1 MEQYVEVLLASRRF
15 AGVRRAELEAMLVCL
30 GGRVARY
37 ARDGEILG
45 AGERTRCLGL
55 VLSGTVY
62 VLREDFWG
70 NRNILTAAGPG
81 EVFGESYACLPE
93 EAIPIRAVAA
103 ESAEVLLLEVRRVLT
118 TCPSACAFHALLIR
132 NLLEVLAVKNLTMN
146 EKLIHLT
153 QRTTRD
159 KLLSYLS
166 VCSARAGEPEFE
178 IPYNRQ
184 QLADYLSVDRS
195 AMSAELSR
203 LRAQG
208 ILVCKKNRFRL
219 LGRPET

>member
-1 MEQYVEVLLASRRF
+1 MEQYFEVLLASRLF
-15 AGVRRAELEAMLVCL
+15 AGVSRAELEAMLVCL

-45 AGERTRCLGL
+45 AGE
-55 VLSGTVY
+55 
-62 VLREDFWG
+62 
-70 NRNILTAAGPG
+70 
-81 EVFGESYACLPE
+81 VFGESYACLPE

-103 ESAEVLLLEVRRVLT
+103 EPAEVLLLEVRRVLT
-118 TCPSACAFHALLIR
+118 TCPSACAFHARLIR

-166 VCSARAGEPEFE
+166 ACSARAGEPEFE

>member
-1 MEQYVEVLLASRRF
+1 MEQYFEVLLASRLF
-15 AGVRRAELEAMLVCL
+15 AGVSRAELEAMLVCL

-118 TCPSACAFHALLIR
+118 TCCLLYTSD
-132 NLLEVLAVKNLTMN
+132 A
-146 EKLIHLT
+146 
-153 QRTTRD
+153 
-159 KLLSYLS
+159 
-166 VCSARAGEPEFE
+166 
-178 IPYNRQ
+178 
-184 QLADYLSVDRS
+184 AD
-195 AMSAELSR
+195 E
-203 LRAQG
+203 
-208 ILVCKKNRFRL
+208 
-219 LGRPET
+219 

>member
-1 MEQYVEVLLASRRF
+1 M
-15 AGVRRAELEAMLVCL
+15 
-30 GGRVARY
+30 
-37 ARDGEILG
+37 
-45 AGERTRCLGL
+45 
-55 VLSGTVY
+55 
-62 VLREDFWG
+62 
-70 NRNILTAAGPG
+70 
-81 EVFGESYACLPE
+81 
-93 EAIPIRAVAA
+93 
-103 ESAEVLLLEVRRVLT
+103 LT

-159 KLLSYLS
+159 KPLSYLP
-166 VCSARAGEPEFE
+166 SALPGRGSRSLKF
-178 IPYNRQ
+178 PYNRQ

>member
-1 MEQYVEVLLASRRF
+1 
-15 AGVRRAELEAMLVCL
+15 
-30 GGRVARY
+30 
-37 ARDGEILG
+37 
-45 AGERTRCLGL
+45 
-55 VLSGTVY
+55 
-62 VLREDFWG
+62 
-70 NRNILTAAGPG
+70 
-81 EVFGESYACLPE
+81 VFGESYACLPE

-208 ILVCKKNRFRL
+208 MLVCKKNRFRL

>member
-1 MEQYVEVLLASRRF
+1 MEQYFEVLLASRLF
-15 AGVRRAELEAMLVCL
+15 AGVSRGELEAMLVCL
-30 GGRVARY
+30 GARTAHY
-37 ARDGEILG
+37 ARGSEILRT
-45 AGERTRCLGL
+45 GEQIRCLGL
-55 VLSGTVY
+55 VLSGTVH

-93 EAIPIRAVAA
+93 KTTPIRASAA
-103 ESAEVLLLEVRRVLT
+103 EPAEVLLLEVRRVLT
-118 TCPSACAFHALLIR
+118 TCPSACAFHARVIR
-132 NLLEVLAVKNLTMN
+132 NLLEVLAVKNLAMN

-166 VCSARAGEPEFE
+166 ACSARAGSPEFE

-208 ILVCKKNRFRL
+208 ILECHKNRFRL
-219 LGRPET
+219 LRRPET

>member
-1 MEQYVEVLLASRRF
+1 M
-15 AGVRRAELEAMLVCL
+15 
-30 GGRVARY
+30 
-37 ARDGEILG
+37 
-45 AGERTRCLGL
+45 
-55 VLSGTVY
+55 
-62 VLREDFWG
+62 
-70 NRNILTAAGPG
+70 
-81 EVFGESYACLPE
+81 
-93 EAIPIRAVAA
+93 
-103 ESAEVLLLEVRRVLT
+103 LLLEVRRVLT